1 MPTLDPNNP
10 LHLIPAALSADPS
23 LVVCLPVFHP
33 AAPNATLVL
42 SAKLRTRRIPPELA
56 AQLAQAEHEAS
67 GAGSGGNGQCV
78 DLPTHMEVGRLL
90 LTVPADIAENLRG
103 PAVDRHPLFMIAV
116 RREYYDAAVR
126 QSESGIVL
134 PGGVHVTGGRGGIV
148 KP

>member
-1 MPTLDPNNP
+1 MPTLLDPNNP
-10 LHLIPAALSADPS
+10 LHLIPAALSTDPS

-33 AAPNATLVL
+33 AAPEHTLVL
-42 SAKLRTRRIPPELA
+42 SSKLRTRRIPPELA

-67 GAGSGGNGQCV
+67 GGNGQRI

-103 PAVDRHPLFMIAV
+103 PVVDRHPLFMIAV

-126 QSESGIVL
+126 QSQSGIVL
-134 PGGVHVTGGRGGIV
+134 PGGVHVAGGGIV